1 MIYTIKIDNPSES
14 IKLSDFLK
22 KLTSIQVSIIAD
34 DKTKNPAI
42 ASNIKDLRKQIDDA
56 KADIIAGNVISHE
69 ELKLSSEKW

>member
-42 ASNIKDLRKQIDDA
+42 ASNIKDFRKQIDDA